1 MKVKSKWKGAILAT
15 LALVLALS
23 LAVVGA
29 GSKAEAL
36 DNQWTPDEGLIN
48 IGLPVG
54 AGNLIDVAAVPGTE
68 TVFVLCDQ
76 GIGTGSVAVFRSDNA
91 GLTWMI
97 PTNLGPAVIGGIGAL
112 IGTPMAE
119 VGVDIEVSPNYA
131 QDGAVLIL
139 TNDEAVAGGYVY
151 TSVDKGVT
159 WNPPAPFVNT
169 VITPAAPMTLAV
181 SPTFNSRIS
190 GGTIIVG
197 GGWGGGTCV
206 WMETWQSSAQG
217 WTGTWTAV
225 PSTTGDANC
234 LDVMYAPTSSLRL
247 ISVQTDGIDTY
258 GVTGGLTA
266 GFPALLADPL
276 NLPAPGKSNGAD
288 RIHLG
293 VATGAVVAIGSDYD
307 PVSTATCPLC
317 PMYMF
322 VGTFGHANSST
333 FWFDPN
339 LATFADL
346 KAASTLPAA
355 HMGTSGLLAQGTY
368 TRASLL
374 TGCAGIP
381 ITYKVDV
388 RTMVWDIPSF
398 IEGDGGPMGLVSG
411 NVGVLLESGNPTYA
425 LTSGIL
431 GDLLPGD
438 LTCLSTSPDYGDSWS
453 DTCLTQEPFITQVV
467 DMAWV
472 DSGAGFGVG
481 WVVCNDGAG
490 NTSVFKSPAPTSW
503 KRVDRWQGVQRITI
517 SSDYEMGTGLGAI
530 MLLDTGT
537 TGGKVLRSLDDG
549 ESFQVLPADPV
560 AIVTIPMTCF
570 AAGTADDI
578 FIGDWNGHVYST
590 HDGGSTWADSGQI
603 ASSIKS
609 IDVPKFYATVQ
620 HVIIGV
626 DGLTTSYMAA
636 MISKDDGA
644 TYGPT
649 GNGLWGPG
657 GTGLVGHIEAKFS
670 PTYTGVVGADNFA
683 YLGIFGTGG
692 DGMHR
697 VDLQAAPATQLIAR
711 MAVNAGAVTPIAN
724 FDIIHYPGINSD
736 SGRDNIMYVAAA
748 AAFPDGGQI
757 YATYNPETTSVLTP
771 MWRNDGLPG
780 ITVPAQQ
787 STVPPAAGA
796 FPTMWQA
803 GVAPGAGNFAMRNV
817 TPGGTFIP
825 TPLSAMKAALSF
837 PFEYEPGQFITITL
851 NWATIRVRDAVAT
864 GAGAF
869 PWDVVWSNNETGAFL
884 TPIAMTEPANGALV
898 PSNNI
903 STGEPVEL
911 QWPAVDGAV
920 SYDIIVCT
928 EMGNMQSWVVNDGA
942 IAATELSIFQGALA
956 DGATYYWRTRVAST
970 WGAGGTG
977 DHTGPW
983 SAWQSFSVGFQGQE
997 SPASIELVSP
1007 GVGSTNEPLM
1017 PNFAWQPTTQT
1028 AADSVTGYVFML
1040 ATDASFSEETT
1051 LVDENVGMQQGY
1063 GMTEELEYETT
1074 YYWSVTASGQTG
1086 TSTWTLPHV
1095 QGIFTTAAEVIEP
1108 EPTPQQSPVIIQQTT
1123 PPDDATPAWVWVLI
1137 VIGAVLAVVVIV
1149 LIVRTRRPA

>member
-1 MKVKSKWKGAILAT
+1 
-15 LALVLALS
+15 
-23 LAVVGA
+23 
-29 GSKAEAL
+29 
-36 DNQWTPDEGLIN
+36 
-48 IGLPVG
+48 
-54 AGNLIDVAAVPGTE
+54 
-68 TVFVLCDQ
+68 
-76 GIGTGSVAVFRSDNA
+76 
-91 GLTWMI
+91 
-97 PTNLGPAVIGGIGAL
+97 
-112 IGTPMAE
+112 
-119 VGVDIEVSPNYA
+119 
-131 QDGAVLIL
+131 
-139 TNDEAVAGGYVY
+139 
-151 TSVDKGVT
+151 
-159 WNPPAPFVNT
+159 
-169 VITPAAPMTLAV
+169 
-181 SPTFNSRIS
+181 
-190 GGTIIVG
+190 
-197 GGWGGGTCV
+197 
-206 WMETWQSSAQG
+206 
-217 WTGTWTAV
+217 
-225 PSTTGDANC
+225 
-234 LDVMYAPTSSLRL
+234 MYFFA
-247 ISVQTDGIDTY
+247 
-258 GVTGGLTA
+258 
-266 GFPALLADPL
+266 
-276 NLPAPGKSNGAD
+276 
-288 RIHLG
+288 
-293 VATGAVVAIGSDYD
+293 
-307 PVSTATCPLC
+307 
-317 PMYMF
+317 
-322 VGTFGHANSST
+322 GTFGEPTLPTRSST
-333 FWFDPN
+333 FWFNPN
-339 LATFADL
+339 LGSFADL
-346 KAASTLPAA
+346 KASSTLPAVHLA
-355 HMGTSGLLAQGTY
+355 TSGLLAQGTY
-368 TRASLL
+368 TRANLL

-388 RTMVWDIPSF
+388 RTMVWAIPSF

-431 GDLLPGD
+431 GPVAAGD
-438 LTCLSTSPDYGDSWS
+438 LTCLSTSPDYGDNWS

-549 ESFQVLPADPV
+549 ESFQILPSDPV

-590 HDGGSTWADSGQI
+590 HDGGATWGDSGQI

-620 HVIIGV
+620 HVILGV
-626 DGLTTSYMAA
+626 DGLTTMYMAPL
-636 MISKDDGA
+636 ISKDDGA

-657 GTGLVGHIEAKFS
+657 GTGLTGHIEAKFS

-697 VDLQAAPATQLIAR
+697 VDLQANPAITFFTR

-724 FDIIHYPGINSD
+724 FDIIHYPGINSV
-736 SGRDNIMYVAAA
+736 SGRDNIMYVADAT
-748 AAFPDGGQI
+748 AFPVGGQI
-757 YATYNPETTSVLTP
+757 YATYEPETTSVLTP
-771 MWRNDGLPG
+771 LWRNDGLAG

-787 STVPPAAGA
+787 GG

-803 GVAPGAGNFAMRNV
+803 GVAPVLGNFAMRNF

-851 NWATIRVRDAVAT
+851 NWATIRVRDDLTMGVT
-864 GAGAF
+864 GAGLIPTAPF

-911 QWPAVDGAV
+911 MWPAVDGAV
-920 SYDIIVCT
+920 SYDILVCT
-928 EMGNMQSWVVNDGA
+928 EMGNMQSWVVNAGA
-942 IAATELSIFQGALA
+942 IAATELSIFQGMLA
-956 DGATYYWRTRVAST
+956 DGATYYWVTRVAST
-970 WGAGGTG
+970 WGAGGVG

-997 SPASIELVSP
+997 SPASIRLVSP
-1007 GVGSTNEPLM
+1007 GVGSTTEPLK
-1017 PNFAWQPTTQT
+1017 PNFAWEPTTQA

-1040 ATDASFSEETT
+1040 ASDPSFSEETT

-1063 GMTEELEYETT
+1063 ALSEELEYETT
-1074 YYWSVTASGQTG
+1074 YFWSITASGQTG
-1086 TSTWTLPHV
+1086 TSTWTLPPI
-1095 QGIFTTAAEVIEP
+1095 QGIFTTAGEVIEP
-1108 EPTPQQSPVIIQQTT
+1108 EPTPQPTPQPPVKIEVS
-1123 PPDDATPAWVWVLI
+1123 DDATPAWVWVLI
-1137 VIGAVLAVVVIV
+1137 VIGAILAIAVIV